1 MKKNNF
7 VNYLLKL
14 LFLSALFMITIT
26 SKINASVK
34 IGRPVKIVSL
44 CFENKNFED
53 IIQIIDDEGKKE
65 VDIIVLPETWRGQIS
80 PETLDGE
87 TISTLSKLAKK
98 HNTYILSPIDR
109 KEGKSRLNTAVLI
122 DRKGEIVFTY
132 DKIYPYWSEFDLDPP
147 VDPGT
152 NTNMVY
158 SADFGKIGVAICY
171 DANFPELWQVLRD
184 QGAEIVFWSS
194 AYSAGTQLKAY
205 SLLHHYYIVTSTY
218 SRDCQVY
225 DITGERIFDMSGNNI
240 TIAHITLDLDRGIY
254 HENFNLGKLQ
264 NLLEN
269 HGNEIEKESAMPR
282 EQWFV
287 LRSIKPGVSARQ
299 LAKEFNM
306 EELVDYQNRSRK
318 EIDKK
323 REFQVRENN
332 LSE

>member
-171 DANFPELWQVLRD
+171 DANFPELWQILRD
-184 QGAEIVFWSS
+184 QGAEIVFWPS

-205 SLLHHYYIVTSTY
+205 ALLHHYYIVTSTY

-225 DITGERIFDMSGNNI
+225 DITGEKIMDIRGNDI
-240 TIAHITLDLDRGIY
+240 TIAHITLDLDKGIY
-254 HENFNLGKLQ
+254 HENFNMGKLQ
-264 NLLEN
+264 TLLKI
-269 HGNEIEKESAMPR
+269 HGNEIEKELVMPR

-287 LRSIKPGVSARQ
+287 LRATKPGVSARK
-299 LAKEFNM
+299 LAKDFGM
-306 EELVDYQNRSRK
+306 EELVDYQNRSKK

-323 REFQVRENN
+323 RGFQFKEKI
-332 LSE
+332 LSK

>member
-14 LFLSALFMITIT
+14 LSLSALFMITIT

-152 NTNMVY
+152 NTNSRIMA
-158 SADFGKIGVAICY
+158 SIKRSRCG
-171 DANFPELWQVLRD
+171 N
-184 QGAEIVFWSS
+184 
-194 AYSAGTQLKAY
+194 
-205 SLLHHYYIVTSTY
+205 SLLVQCLFSRNTVKGILFIASLLYCYQYVFKRLPSVRYY
-218 SRDCQVY
+218 R
-225 DITGERIFDMSGNNI
+225 
-240 TIAHITLDLDRGIY
+240 
-254 HENFNLGKLQ
+254 
-264 NLLEN
+264 
-269 HGNEIEKESAMPR
+269 
-282 EQWFV
+282 
-287 LRSIKPGVSARQ
+287 
-299 LAKEFNM
+299 
-306 EELVDYQNRSRK
+306 
-318 EIDKK
+318 
-323 REFQVRENN
+323 
-332 LSE
+332 